1 MAPRLE
7 IAPLRAVLYDAA
19 KAGPLDRLLAPPY
32 DVISPADRESL
43 EALSTHNVVRL
54 ILPKG
59 EGDERYA
66 NAARLY
72 REWMGG
78 GVLRRDE
85 RPALY
90 RYQQLFTAEGRSYTR
105 TGFIGRVRLRRFEER
120 VVLPHERTLS
130 APKQDRLKL
139 TRACGAWFSQVFG
152 LYSDPSGAAEA
163 AFEPLAGRP
172 PEMEAR
178 TADGTTHRLWRL
190 TDAAAHGRLAEAL
203 ADRRVYIADGHH
215 RYETMLAL
223 RDELGTEGA
232 QYGPLFLCRM
242 EDPGLAVLGTHR
254 VVHSLPSFDLEEALR
269 RAGQFFAAEEQQAG
283 SADAVRAELARRGQR
298 APTLLMASGGRLIYL
313 SLRPDADLSDAIPG
327 PAVLRRLDV
336 TLLHSLL
343 LERILGI
350 DRAAQEKQTNLR
362 YVKDLGQALRDA
374 SGSGVQAAFLLNP
387 TRVEDL
393 KAVADAGEVMPQ
405 KSTYFFPKLASGLVI
420 HALS

>member
-1 MAPRLE
+1 VAARLE
-7 IAPLRAVLYDAA
+7 IAPLRGVLYDGA

-43 EALSTHNVVRL
+43 EALSPHNVVRL

-59 EGDERYA
+59 EGDDRYA

-72 REWMGG
+72 REWLGSG
-78 GVLRRDE
+78 ALRRDE
-85 RPALY
+85 RPAFY
-90 RYQQLFTAEGRSYTR
+90 RYQQVFTAEGRSYTR

-120 VVLPHERTLS
+120 VVLPHERTLA

-163 AFEPLAGRP
+163 AFGELADRA

-178 TADGTTHRLWRL
+178 AADGTTHRLWRV
-190 TDAAAHGRLAEAL
+190 TDPAAQGRVAEAL
-203 ADRRVYIADGHH
+203 AERHVYIADGHH

-223 RDELGTEGA
+223 RDELRTEGA

-242 EDPGLAVLGTHR
+242 EDPGLAVLATHR
-254 VVHSLPSFDLEEALR
+254 VVHSLPSFDLEGALR
-269 RAGQFFAAEEQQAG
+269 RAGQFFASDEQRPGDAE
-283 SADAVRAELARRGQR
+283 AVRAELARRGQK
-298 APTLLMASGGRLIYL
+298 APTLGLASGGRMFFL
-313 SLRPDADLSDAIPG
+313 SLRPDADLSEAVPG
-327 PAVLRRLDV
+327 PAVVRRLDV

-350 DRAAQEKQTNLR
+350 DRAAQEKQANLR
-362 YVKDLGQALRDA
+362 YVKDLGQALRD
-374 SGSGVQAAFLLNP
+374 SGAPDVQAAFLLNP
-387 TRVEDL
+387 TRVHDL

-420 HALS
+420 HSVE

>member
-7 IAPLRAVLYDAA
+7 IAPLHGVLYDGA
-19 KAGPLDRLLAPPY
+19 KAGPPDRLLAPPY

-43 EALSTHNVVRL
+43 EALSPYNVVRL
-54 ILPKG
+54 ILPQG
-59 EGDERYA
+59 EGDTRYE
-66 NAARLY
+66 NAARRY
-72 REWMGG
+72 REWLGA
-78 GVLRRDE
+78 GVLRRDAQ
-85 RPALY
+85 PALY

-105 TGFIGRVRLRRFEER
+105 TGFIGRVRLRRFDER

-152 LYSDPSGAAEA
+152 LYSDPSGASEA
-163 AFEPLAGRP
+163 PFETLADLP
-172 PEMEAR
+172 PELEAR
-178 TADGTTHRLWRL
+178 TTDGTTHRLWRL
-190 TDAAAHGRLAEAL
+190 TDPAAHRRIAEAL

-223 RDELGTEGA
+223 RDELRSEGA
-232 QYGPLFLCRM
+232 EYGPLFLCRM
-242 EDPGLAVLGTHR
+242 EDPGLAVLAAHR
-254 VVHSLPSFDLEEALR
+254 VVHSLPSFDLEGALR
-269 RAGQFFAAEEQQAG
+269 RAGQFFTADEQRPG
-283 SADAVRAELARRGQR
+283 EPDKVRTDLARRGQK
-298 APTLLMASGGRLIYL
+298 APTLALVSGGRMFFL
-313 SLRPDADLSDAIPG
+313 SLRPEADLSEAVPG
-327 PAVLRRLDV
+327 PAVARRLDV

-362 YVKDLGQALRDA
+362 YVKDFGQALRDA
-374 SGSGVQAAFLLNP
+374 GTAGTQAVFLLNP

-420 HALS
+420 HSLT